1 MQFAVLAA
9 MVAAGALGDVG
20 FSLVAAKPG
29 CADVV
34 EVSDADLAT
43 KGAALFGES
52 FGVEARN
59 DRREDGSYEWSFS
72 YHGNTG
78 AYEIVEVVYPRVTV
92 RHSPRARLLYPNP
105 TSPGRI
111 AWPEWERLR
120 PGATIAETRMGV
132 PPFRF
137 VAVLEDEG
145 EGFYLDTRDT
155 VRDARTFRLRQG
167 ASPGE
172 VEIAVRYP
180 LQLTPANRRSFASP
194 IKGTMRPF
202 RGGWFE
208 AAAIYR
214 PWAVRQ
220 AWCRGAAERRRL
232 SPEIDDVALWLW
244 LRGSSGDT
252 VPVVERV
259 RRELGLP
266 VGFDWYWWHA
276 IPYDSGYPFFWPPRE
291 GEAKFREV
299 VKRMNEL
306 GVLMQVYTN
315 GQAWDR
321 DDPSWTREGGIN
333 EVKMDRR
340 GSWIEVAFNRYTNHR
355 LSYVCG
361 EAPKFQTYM
370 LDLSRKLTGAG
381 LRMYYMDQVSAAAHG
396 VCSNPAHS
404 HAPGGG
410 PQVADGFRSMVAKIR
425 AENPGVMLMS
435 EEFSEAYMDAFDM
448 LETCFTCY
456 ERCGWG
462 ARPRVEVVPVVQALY
477 HPYLRAMGSYSI
489 MDGIP
494 PWDPKWPD
502 GDRWQKERDW
512 KRELPDQFA
521 YEFCRTVV
529 WGIQPTVHQLRV
541 ENLDDPRYAADC
553 RFMLDTARFFHANRP
568 YLWEGEMLAPGEL
581 VCENKPVDFMVRGIY
596 TKDGEERKLRDEA
609 VPTVLHSRWRAP
621 DGSVATVL
629 VNWTDDPRSYSLGGR
644 AGELPPKSWR
654 LARE

>member
-1 MQFAVLAA
+1 MTSAVILA
-9 MVAAGALGDVG
+9 GVG
-20 FSLVAAKPG
+20 FSLLAAKPG
-29 CADVV
+29 EKELV
-34 EVSDADLAT
+34 EVTEANLAT
-43 KGAALFGES
+43 KGAELFGGA
-52 FGVEARN
+52 FRVEARN
-59 DRREDGSYEWSFS
+59 DRQPDGSSAWSFAYS
-72 YHGNTG
+72 GNTG
-78 AYEIVEVVYPRVTV
+78 AYEIVEILYPKVIV
-92 RHSPRARLLYPNP
+92 RHSPEARLLYPHP

-111 AWPEWERLR
+111 AWPEWDKLR
-120 PGATIAETRMGV
+120 PGQTIAETRMGV

-137 VAVLEDEG
+137 VSVLEPEG
-145 EGFYLDTRDT
+145 ESFYLDMRDT
-155 VRDARTFRLRQG
+155 VRDARTFRMRRG
-167 ASPGE
+167 EAADE

-180 LQLTPANRRSFASP
+180 VSLTPANRVSLVSP
-194 IKGTMRPF
+194 LRGTMRTF

-208 AAAIYR
+208 AALIYR

-220 AWCRGAAERRRL
+220 PWCTGAAARRKL
-232 SPEIDDVALWLW
+232 SPAIDDIALWLW
-244 LRGSSGDT
+244 LRGPSDDT

-299 VKRMNEL
+299 VKRMNDA

-321 DDPSWTREGGIN
+321 DDPSWARDGGIN
-333 EVKMDRR
+333 EVKMDRN
-340 GSWIEVAFNRYTNHR
+340 GSWIEVAFNRYTGHR

-361 EAPKFQTYM
+361 EAPKFQSHM

-381 LRMYYMDQVSAAAHG
+381 LRMYYMDQISAAAHG
-396 VCSNPAHS
+396 VCSNPAHT

-425 AENPGVMLMS
+425 EANPGVMLMS
-435 EEFSEAYMDAFDM
+435 EEFSENYLDAFDM

-477 HPYLRAMGSYSI
+477 HPFVRAMGSYSI

-502 GDRWQKERDW
+502 KDRWQVERDW
-512 KRELPDQFA
+512 KREFPDQFA
-521 YEFCRTVV
+521 YEYCRTVV
-529 WGIQPTVHQLRV
+529 WGIQPTVHQLRLAD
-541 ENLDDPRYAADC
+541 LDDPRYAADC
-553 RFMLDTARFFHANRP
+553 RFLFDTARFFHANRKF
-568 YLWEGEMLAPGEL
+568 LWEGEMLAPGRL
-581 VCENKPVDFMVRGIY
+581 DCAAKPVDFMVRGIY
-596 TKDGEERKLRDEA
+596 TKDGEERRLRDEA

-621 DGSVATVL
+621 DGSVATVA
-629 VNWTDDPRSYSLGGR
+629 VNWTDEPQRFAFGGR
-644 AGELPPKSWR
+644 TDELAPKSWV
-654 LARE
+654 LLGPSCW